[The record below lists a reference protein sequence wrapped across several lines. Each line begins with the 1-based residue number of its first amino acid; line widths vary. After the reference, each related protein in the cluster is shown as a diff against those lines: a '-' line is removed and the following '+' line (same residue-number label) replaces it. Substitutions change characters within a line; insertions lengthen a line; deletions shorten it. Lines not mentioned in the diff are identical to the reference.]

1 MADRLWVMHE
11 GTIVQGGTPAET
23 YLHPADA
30 FVASLFGP
38 LNRLAGRVRAGRV
51 ETPVGSA
58 DAPGLADGAR
68 VRVLVRPEG
77 VQVCECAVGTGGGK
91 EGAAGDGRI
100 VTARLLGRCS
110 HLRIAVE
117 GMEEPLQA
125 LAPGVFLPEPGTAVT
140 VRLDRRHVFVFAE
153 G

>member
-38 LNRLAGRVRAGRV
+38 LNRLSGRVRAGRI
-51 ETPVGSA
+51 ETPVGAA
-58 DAPGLADGAR
+58 DAPGFADGAR
-68 VRVLVRPEG
+68 VQVLVRPEG
-77 VQVCECAVGTGGGK
+77 VQAVEVANSGGGGK

-117 GMEEPLQA
+117 GLEEPLQA
-125 LAPGVFLPEPGTAVT
+125 LAPGVFLPDPGTPVI
-140 VRLDRRHVFVFAE
+140 VQLDGRHVFVFAE